1 MPRVSHNF
9 SRPPRSFR
17 GGVIK
22 DPGNEVEGVIVY
34 VLANLVSV
42 VKKRYSDNSLSESN
56 SGTTASCHGE
66 HS

>member
-34 VLANLVSV
+34 VLANPVSV

-56 SGTTASCHGE
+56 SGATASCHGE

>member
-1 MPRVSHNF
+1 M
-9 SRPPRSFR
+9 
-17 GGVIK
+17 IK

-56 SGTTASCHGE
+56 SGATASCHGE